1 MSPRRNLLAQ
11 LVRDSH
17 YVVDERAVAEAIV
30 MRALARRVVP
40 ELAFRSSE
48 PPQPAVRSFR
58 CHRDV
63 RSFRLSRARA

>member
-1 MSPRRNLLAQ
+1 MSPRPTLLAQ

-40 ELAFRSSE
+40 DLAFRSE
-48 PPQPAVRSFR
+48 AAAPPEVRSFR